1 MLVASLP
8 IAFKTG
14 KPPGL
19 QLNCKAFQIQRAT
32 LSTKGALGNITKVTS
47 FVSWHYNIIQ
57 GQHMTL
63 SYWEICGVMQRY
75 PRISVSCI
83 KTMMGFNRTTNKVAF
98 TAPTDSSL
106 QDQHGLA

>member
-32 LSTKGALGNITKVTS
+32 LSTKGALGNITEVTS
-47 FVSWHYNIIQ
+47 LSTGIIISWEAN
-57 GQHMTL
+57 T
-63 SYWEICGVMQRY
+63 
-75 PRISVSCI
+75 
-83 KTMMGFNRTTNKVAF
+83 
-98 TAPTDSSL
+98 
-106 QDQHGLA
+106 